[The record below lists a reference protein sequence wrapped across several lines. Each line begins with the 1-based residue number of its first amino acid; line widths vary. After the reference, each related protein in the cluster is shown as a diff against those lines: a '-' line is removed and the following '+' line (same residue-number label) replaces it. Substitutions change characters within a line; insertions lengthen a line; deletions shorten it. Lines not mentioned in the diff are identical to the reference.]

1 MLDRE
6 ENSAYLKA
14 LKSRDRVRKGLQDRW
29 NTVVMSK
36 EREQDGLW
44 DSEGKRSV
52 AMIPLHPE
60 IPGSNRSEGWL
71 IYAHGK
77 GEVRD
82 EKSG

>member
-1 MLDRE
+1 
-6 ENSAYLKA
+6 
-14 LKSRDRVRKGLQDRW
+14 
-29 NTVVMSK
+29 MSK

-44 DSEGKRSV
+44 DSEGKRSA

-71 IYAHGK
+71 IYTHGK